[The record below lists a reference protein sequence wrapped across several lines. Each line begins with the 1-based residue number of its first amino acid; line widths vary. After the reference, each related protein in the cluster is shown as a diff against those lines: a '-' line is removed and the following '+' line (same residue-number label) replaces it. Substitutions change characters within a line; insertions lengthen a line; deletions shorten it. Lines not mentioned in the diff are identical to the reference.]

1 MDATLRFW
9 HMFVARLRVL
19 VRYLAGTH
27 TDHTVDIPAS
37 ADTPATGWLA
47 YFTVWVSIL
56 LFALA
61 YWVRYPTI
69 TFALPYI
76 PYVDEPYVVDLAF
89 RSLREQ
95 TWLATSFWRPHLNLY
110 TVLLAVIV
118 DTQINGIDWS
128 MLPTDT
134 DRITTFVTPYIAARS
149 LYVAFGATTVVLVYH
164 WALLLFP
171 RWLALLAGFTMAF
184 MSFHVIFSGLLTPD
198 ILTSLVC
205 TIFFYVAT
213 KYEQQ
218 PKRRY
223 IDIMAFVAGV
233 GTSGKYNFAA
243 LFVVLCFLIWRGAP
257 TYRTWPVVIRSLLF
271 TMLGFFLIT
280 PSILIHIPTFV
291 RDFIFEFFAYHENTT
306 VDNGYS
312 GRFRIDLY
320 LEFFSNIV
328 LVSTVFSA
336 LLFGIVTL
344 QRQRIALQAGLLLLA
359 IQLCFFLSASY
370 HFPRNFVFFIPIA
383 LMVSFWGIRTV
394 CVQLAHDL
402 PQRARWITIA
412 EVVLYLLIVVPAVS
426 DGYKTRE
433 YFTRPYSL
441 NVLDAIVGETKPPH
455 IVVGDFEPTQV
466 NGKPWLIPERIQ
478 LNDDILFWQS
488 AGFGRFV
495 VNNKLL
501 AAPTPNHIITQQH
514 IDGDRD
520 GGSGWPYD
528 IFVTDMRK
536 TLNAIGSPMSTKFGV
551 DVLGIRIGRGEMR
564 SRLTPLN
571 TVTTLPNNDQPILIN
586 IYLDTTQVPVYPNAL
601 LFVHL
606 LDDNQQKITQRDTPP
621 VDYYPLSAW
630 QAGDFVIAMGD
641 LPVATL
647 PAGTYHLSIGFY
659 EPVIGQLLPIVN
671 SPDGTY
677 RVTFTIA
684 E

>member
-1 MDATLRFW
+1 MDSTPRF
-9 HMFVARLRVL
+9 FTRLRIFL
-19 VRYLAGTH
+19 QQAFAPDTQQSTLDAPDQSRMAQRI
-27 TDHTVDIPAS
+27 TV
-37 ADTPATGWLA
+37 
-47 YFTVWVSIL
+47 VVSIV
-56 LFALA
+56 LFAIA

-69 TFALPYI
+69 AFALPYV

-89 RSLREQ
+89 RGLREQ

-110 TVLLAVIV
+110 TVMLAVIV
-118 DTQINGIDWS
+118 DTQIHAIDWS
-128 MLPTDT
+128 TLPVDT
-134 DRITTFVTPYIAARS
+134 DRVTALVTPYIAART
-149 LYVAFGATTVVLVYH
+149 LYAAFGATTVVLVYH
-164 WALLLFP
+164 WATLMFP
-171 RWLALLAGFTMAF
+171 RWIAFVVAFTMAF
-184 MSFHVIFSGLLTPD
+184 MSFHIIFSGLLTPD

-213 KYEQQ
+213 KYEQH

-243 LFVVLCFLIWRGAP
+243 LFVVLCFLIWRGSPA
-257 TYRTWPVVIRSLLF
+257 YRTWSVVFRSLLF

-291 RDFIFEFFAYHENTT
+291 RDFVFEFFAYHENTT

-328 LVSTVFSA
+328 LVSAVFSA

-394 CVQLAHDL
+394 CVQLAHDM
-402 PQRARWITIA
+402 PQRTRWITIA
-412 EVVLYLLIVVPAVS
+412 EVALYLLIVVPAVS
-426 DGYKTRE
+426 DGYKTRD

-441 NVLDAIVGETKPPH
+441 NVLDSIVGDTRPPH
-455 IVVGDFEPTQV
+455 IVVGDFEPTRAS
-466 NGKPWLIPERIQ
+466 GKPWLIPER
-478 LNDDILFWQS
+478 LHTDADVAVWQ
-488 AGFGRFV
+488 AGGFGRFV
-495 VNNKLL
+495 FNSKLF
-501 AAPTPNHIITQQH
+501 ADPKPSHVITHQH

-520 GGSGWPYD
+520 GGSGWPFD
-528 IFVTDMRK
+528 LIVTDVRK
-536 TLNAIGSPMSTKFGV
+536 TLSVVGSPMSTKFGV
-551 DVLGIRIGRGEMR
+551 DVLGVRIGRGEMR
-564 SRLTPLN
+564 SRLTPLD
-571 TVTTLPNNDQPILIN
+571 TSTQLPNNDQPILIN
-586 IYLDTTQVPVYPNAL
+586 VYLDTTQTPVYPEAL

-606 LDDNQQKITQRDTPP
+606 LDANQQKVTQRDTPP
-621 VDYYPLSAW
+621 VDYYPLSQW

-641 LPVATL
+641 LPVAAL
-647 PAGTYHLSIGFY
+647 APGTYQLSIGFY